1 MLSWSR
7 TVRRTTVWGSP
18 IRSSNR
24 PPRPLA
30 LKAMPAELAPWRPI
44 CPAST
49 CMIRV
54 GLGGWTIRIMTTVS
68 ETPARQSQ
76 FCPA

>member
-1 MLSWSR
+1 M
-7 TVRRTTVWGSP
+7 
-18 IRSSNR
+18 
-24 PPRPLA
+24 
-30 LKAMPAELAPWRPI
+30 ELAPWRPI